1 MAASAEE
8 GGPEIMS
15 KTPLVIGAKLA
26 VTGLLLFLVLRNVA
40 LDEVAAR
47 LAGLSFWPLA
57 AAAGLIGL
65 QTVVVVTWR
74 WEKIL
79 GAIDRTVPRWRL
91 VGIVVISL
99 FFNQVLP
106 STVGGDGMRMW
117 LLRRRGRPLGAAVR
131 SVIIDRVLG
140 LLGLL
145 LLSLAGALGLL
156 WLHPDSAPVWGV
168 LLVGLGGVAAIA
180 GAPLLLRLSAWL
192 PFQALRRNL
201 ETIAK
206 ELRTLWRSK
215 ALLGQ
220 LIAVS
225 VLGHLLLSLA
235 IWCTGLG
242 IGVAFPLLASLAVL
256 PAVLL
261 AASLPISIAG
271 WGVREGGMVVG
282 LGLLGVA
289 TSDAALVSVF
299 FGLLMLAFGAAGG
312 LAWLLQHSP
321 KPATAEDLDLAAGLA
336 AASAASKTEPE

>member
-1 MAASAEE
+1 
-8 GGPEIMS
+8 MS

-26 VTGLLLFLVLRNVA
+26 VTGLLLTLVLRNVA
-40 LDEVAAR
+40 FDEVAAR
-47 LAGLSFWPLA
+47 LAGLSFWPLL

-65 QTVVVVTWR
+65 QTIVVVTWR

-79 GAIDRTVPRWRL
+79 SKIDRTYAPWRL
-91 VGIVVISL
+91 AGIVMVSL

-117 LLRRRGRPLGAAVR
+117 LLRRQGRPLGAAVR
-131 SVIIDRVLG
+131 SVIMDRVLG

-145 LLSLAGALGLL
+145 LLSFAGALGML
-156 WLHPDSAPVWGV
+156 WLRPDSAPVWGV
-168 LLVGLGGVAAIA
+168 LVIGLGGVAAIT

-192 PFQALRRNL
+192 PFEGLRRNL
-201 ETIAK
+201 ETVAK
-206 ELRTLWRSK
+206 ELGALWREK
-215 ALLGQ
+215 ALLG
-220 LIAVS
+220 LLVAVS

-242 IGVAFPLLASLAVL
+242 IGVSFPLAQSLAVL

-336 AASAASKTEPE
+336 TASAASKTEPE

>member
-1 MAASAEE
+1 
-8 GGPEIMS
+8 MS

-26 VTGLLLFLVLRNVA
+26 VTGLLLYLVLRNVA
-40 LDEVAAR
+40 VDQIAAR
-47 LAGLSFWPLA
+47 LAELSVWPLL

-65 QTVVVVTWR
+65 QTIVVVTWR

-79 GAIDRTVPRWRL
+79 GAIDRRVPPWRL
-91 VGIVVISL
+91 AGIVVISL

-117 LLRRRGRPLGAAVR
+117 LLRRQGRPLGAAVR

-140 LLGLL
+140 LFGLL
-145 LLSLAGALGLL
+145 LLSLAGAAAML
-156 WLHPDSAPVWGV
+156 WLRPGSAPVWGV
-168 LLVGLGGVAAIA
+168 FLVGLGGVAAIA
-180 GAPLLLRLSAWL
+180 GAPLLLRLSIWL
-192 PFQALRRNL
+192 PFEALRRNF
-201 ETIAK
+201 ETIAR
-206 ELRTLWRSK
+206 ELQALWRDK
-215 ALLGQ
+215 VLLAQ
-220 LIAVS
+220 LVAVS

-242 IGVAFPLLASLAVL
+242 IGVTFPLTQSLAVI

-271 WGVREGGMVVG
+271 WGVREGSMVVG

-299 FGLLMLAFGAAGG
+299 FGLLMLAFGATGG

-321 KPATAEDLDLAAGLA
+321 KPGAAEDLAIDAGLA
-336 AASAASKTEPE
+336 TAVSKKEPE